1 MSHTTGLQKAAA
13 AGVAGITVATF
24 ATSFH
29 ALTGLAVETGATGG
43 WLAPM
48 LPVALDGMVVA
59 ASMAVVAARR
69 AGRPAGYSW
78 FLVGLYTSLS
88 VAGNAAHA
96 AARGP
101 LAAFIAA
108 AFPLTL
114 FLSFEQLLRI
124 TTAPDRATGRERGAE
139 ETRAAS
145 GPREDRQPAASW
157 QFTGGASASLP
168 VLTDW
173 SSGPGSALEP
183 GSGAAGDAEARAG
196 AAGAGDA
203 RARVRTVWEAH
214 RAGGGDPTELTGLIV
229 AEAAGCSVRR
239 AQELLAEL
247 RADQPPASVAGNG
260 HAGTV
265 AGGVR

>member
-1 MSHTTGLQKAAA
+1 MSRISGLQRAAA
-13 AGVAGITVATF
+13 AGVAGIAVATF
-24 ATSFH
+24 TTSFH
-29 ALTGLAVETGATGG
+29 ALTRLAAETGATAG

-88 VAGNAAHA
+88 VAGNAAYA
-96 AARGP
+96 AGRGP

-124 TTAPDRATGRERGAE
+124 TTAPARAAEREGDAE
-139 ETRAAS
+139 ATRAAS
-145 GPREDRQPAASW
+145 EPRQSQQPVASL
-157 QFTGGASASLP
+157 QVNDSASLP
-168 VLTDW
+168 PAAAAGRVW
-173 SSGPGSALEP
+173 GPDSALPP
-183 GSGAAGDAEARAG
+183 GGGADARACV
-196 AAGAGDA
+196 AGDA
-203 RARVRTVWEAH
+203 RSRVRAVWEDH
-214 RAGGGDPTELTGLIV
+214 RARGGDPAELTGLIV

-247 RADQPPASVAGNG
+247 RSGPPLASPTGNG
-260 HAGTV
+260 RAVT
-265 AGGVR
+265 GGAR